1 MLSAELSRSQFAS
14 ETLHSSTQALKELS
28 TRYSTFDDLLLKSR
42 RLITDLVRKNKSD
55 AWYYE
60 KAIYI
65 MVVTIVWLIV
75 RRFLYGP
82 IYLLVWLPLR
92 LSWWVLSLFGTII
105 GAGGGFESAIAV
117 KSGDVK
123 VGVESITPGKPP
135 KVEVKGIP
143 EEIHTIPASLIH
155 TEEIPIQPPAERKP
169 PVDPKPPVE
178 RKAAVE
184 REHLERKPIVE
195 KPRVEKKPPVEQ
207 VIAKPPKAAP
217 IEQTESVLEK
227 VGESIERQRRE
238 ENSRQYGAR
247 QGLREDLRHDQGQHV
262 RHNEL

>member
-1 MLSAELSRSQFAS
+1 MAIADVTQGISSLTEAHRETMSLIARLRKLEGIGIEAQRTELTTLIHQSLKDSEQELELLSVHIEDLAPGDQRTSLTSKWHKLAEDTKIARAAYRKAQIEAKRNAEAARRQERDLLLGAADGKRRVRGATQLSQDELILNASNDITSSLKRTHNMLSAELSRSQFAS

-82 IYLLVWLPLR
+82 VYLLVWLPLK

-105 GAGGGFESAIAV
+105 GAGG
-117 KSGDVK
+117 
-123 VGVESITPGKPP
+123 
-135 KVEVKGIP
+135 
-143 EEIHTIPASLIH
+143 
-155 TEEIPIQPPAERKP
+155 
-169 PVDPKPPVE
+169 
-178 RKAAVE
+178 
-184 REHLERKPIVE
+184 
-195 KPRVEKKPPVEQ
+195 
-207 VIAKPPKAAP
+207 
-217 IEQTESVLEK
+217 
-227 VGESIERQRRE
+227 
-238 ENSRQYGAR
+238 
-247 QGLREDLRHDQGQHV
+247 
-262 RHNEL
+262 